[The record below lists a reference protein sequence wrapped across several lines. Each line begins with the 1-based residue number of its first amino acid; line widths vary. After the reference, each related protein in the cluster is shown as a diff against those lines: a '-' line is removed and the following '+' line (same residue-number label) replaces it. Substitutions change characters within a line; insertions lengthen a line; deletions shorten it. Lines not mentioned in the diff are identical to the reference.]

1 MILNNLK
8 NQISQWFSP
17 NVQHGKKLKKSYFN
31 SLSRHELH
39 NVLLSVV
46 NKETK
51 CGGPTLEEINYLD
64 LNAQQINRLKKA
76 LVDPEYWR
84 YEIVSDIL
92 HSLGYYIKLEP
103 VKFDQVNKE

>member
-1 MILNNLK
+1 MFIIIKKYLSDLFRP
-8 NQISQWFSP
+8 NQY
-17 NVQHGKKLKKSYFN
+17 HGKKLKKSYFN

-51 CGGPTLEEINYLD
+51 CGGSSLEEISYLD
-64 LNAQQINRLKKA
+64 LNSYQIERLKKA
-76 LVDPEYWR
+76 LSDPEYWR

-103 VKFDQVNKE
+103 VKFAELEKE